1 MNLKIG
7 LIGSLLWW
15 AINSEVAAQFT
26 KYRQFGIKAGMNVS
40 NVYTNTQNYTTKD
53 VVGGTLSLTYDR
65 VRARMFTFGSEL
77 NIIQRGYNNE
87 FEITDNTGNVTD
99 IVSLKNRFNYFT
111 MPVKLGIQLGNAI
124 YVFGNASVVPGMIL
138 SAFEEIPIVDQAG
151 NLIGIDKQDA
161 TDNTTQFDLSTQL
174 EAGIGITRK
183 NTKFYLSGA
192 KQDSFINMWNTPSST
207 FNIKSTGFIVSTGI
221 KWEFGKGLL
230 R

>member
-1 MNLKIG
+1 MTLKNFIAIC
-7 LIGSLLWW
+7 LLFGSIT
-15 AINSEVAAQFT
+15 ASAQFT
-26 KYRQFGIKAGMNVS
+26 KYRQFGIKAGMNIS

-53 VVGGTLSLTYDR
+53 VVGGTVSLTYDR
-65 VRARMFTFGSEL
+65 VRARIFTFGSEL

-87 FEITDNTGNVTD
+87 VELTDDFGNITSV
-99 IVSLKNRFNYFT
+99 VSLKNRFNYFT

-124 YVFGNASVVPGMIL
+124 YVFGSASVVPGMII

-161 TDNTTQFDLSTQL
+161 TSNTTQFDLATQL

-183 NTKFYLSGA
+183 NTKFYVSGA

-207 FNIKSTGFIVSTGI
+207 FNIKNTGFIVSTGI

>member
-111 MPVKLGIQLGNAI
+111 MPVKLGIQVGNAI
-124 YVFGNASVVPGMIL
+124 YIFGSASVVPGMIL
-138 SAFEEIPIVDQAG
+138 SALKKF
-151 NLIGIDKQDA
+151 
-161 TDNTTQFDLSTQL
+161 QL
-174 EAGIGITRK
+174 
-183 NTKFYLSGA
+183 
-192 KQDSFINMWNTPSST
+192 
-207 FNIKSTGFIVSTGI
+207 
-221 KWEFGKGLL
+221 
-230 R
+230 